1 MSPLG
6 REAPGL
12 FADWDRLADRIQ
24 LSRRVA
30 VFLDFDGTLVNIA
43 PLPDEVRLAPATRR
57 VLRRLVRHPRVT
69 LVVISGRRRAELWR
83 YIGLRGIHYFG
94 LYGWE
99 RSRHSRLPVSAFS
112 ALRRAKIELSVQLGS
127 IPGLWIED
135 KRLSLSVHLLGVSP
149 ALQRQARQ
157 QLNSLLLPFQK
168 SLRLIE
174 NLRDSEIVPRCIS
187 GKGEA
192 VERFLATPALS
203 RALPIYFGDDLSDE
217 PAFQAV
223 GKGISI
229 RVGARRTTR
238 ARYLIRGP
246 SEVTDVLTRVE
257 AALKLSALKP

>member
-1 MSPLG
+1 MNPLE

-12 FADWDRLADRIQ
+12 TADWDRLAAQIQ
-24 LSRRVA
+24 CSRRVA
-30 VFLDFDGTLVNIA
+30 VFLDFDGTLVDIA

-57 VLRRLVRHPRVT
+57 VLQRLARHPRVT

-99 RSRHSRLPVSAFS
+99 RSRHSRLPASAFS
-112 ALRRAKIELSVQLGS
+112 ALRRAKIELSVHLGS

-149 ALQRQARQ
+149 ALQRQAR
-157 QLNSLLLPFQK
+157 LRLGSLLLPFQK

-174 NLRDSEIVPRCIS
+174 NLRDAEIVPRCMS
-187 GKGEA
+187 GKGSA
-192 VERFLATPALS
+192 VEQFLSTPPLR

-217 PAFQAV
+217 SAFKAV

-229 RVGARRTTR
+229 RVGARRTTH
-238 ARYLIRGP
+238 ARYSIRNP
-246 SEVTDVLTRVE
+246 ATVARVLARLET
-257 AALKLSALKP
+257 ALRLSNARS